1 MFNLNNL
8 EQNRTEQNRTEQN
21 RTEQNRTE
29 QNRTERYYY
38 LLNNNL
44 NFYILQ
50 ISKAFKFLSASIL
63 LQKFLSNKKL
73 IFELFQFNQ
82 NFNFARNIYLNVF
95 NKYQKESSIMK
106 EQRKNFYLLLIILSL
121 IALFSISCDNK
132 DKTGTEGRT
141 LSYYAGNW
149 WGKGP
154 NNPSNEENIL
164 TINSDSSITL
174 KIGDEIIIPSS
185 SVTRVSDTNYIALY
199 YNSKANVSTKFTFN
213 FSSDTQGKLIMEIT
227 QGSNS
232 QSSTIDIT
240 KK

>member
-1 MFNLNNL
+1 
-8 EQNRTEQNRTEQN
+8 
-21 RTEQNRTE
+21 
-29 QNRTERYYY
+29 
-38 LLNNNL
+38 
-44 NFYILQ
+44 
-50 ISKAFKFLSASIL
+50 
-63 LQKFLSNKKL
+63 
-73 IFELFQFNQ
+73 
-82 NFNFARNIYLNVF
+82 
-95 NKYQKESSIMK
+95 MK
-106 EQRKNFYLLLIILSL
+106 EQTKKFYLSIILSL
-121 IALFSISCDNK
+121 IVLFLISCDNK
-132 DKTGTEGRT
+132 DKTGAEEVKKEERT

-174 KIGDEIIIPSS
+174 KIGDEVIIPSS
-185 SVTRVSDTNYIALY
+185 SVTRVSDTNYIASY
-199 YNSKANVSTKFTFN
+199 YNSKANASTKFTFN

>member
-1 MFNLNNL
+1 
-8 EQNRTEQNRTEQN
+8 
-21 RTEQNRTE
+21 
-29 QNRTERYYY
+29 
-38 LLNNNL
+38 
-44 NFYILQ
+44 
-50 ISKAFKFLSASIL
+50 
-63 LQKFLSNKKL
+63 LQKFFSNKKL
-73 IFELFQFNQ
+73 IFELSQFNQ

-121 IALFSISCDNK
+121 IALFLISCDNK

-154 NNPSNEENIL
+154 YNPSNEENIF

-185 SVTRVSDTNYIALY
+185 SVTRVSDTNYTASY
-199 YNSKANVSTKFTFN
+199 SDSNDSANFTFI
-213 FSSDTQGKLIMEIT
+213 FTSDTQGKCTMGLD
-227 QGSNS
+227 G
-232 QSSTIDIT
+232 QSVIIDIT

>member
-1 MFNLNNL
+1 
-8 EQNRTEQNRTEQN
+8 
-21 RTEQNRTE
+21 
-29 QNRTERYYY
+29 
-38 LLNNNL
+38 
-44 NFYILQ
+44 
-50 ISKAFKFLSASIL
+50 
-63 LQKFLSNKKL
+63 
-73 IFELFQFNQ
+73 
-82 NFNFARNIYLNVF
+82 
-95 NKYQKESSIMK
+95 MK
-106 EQRKNFYLLLIILSL
+106 EQTKKFYLSIILSL
-121 IALFSISCDNK
+121 IALFLISCDNK
-132 DKTGTEGRT
+132 DKTGAEEVKEERT

-164 TINSDSSITL
+164 TINGDSSLTL

-199 YNSKANVSTKFTFN
+199 YNSKANASTKLTFN

-227 QGSNS
+227 QGSHS

>member
-8 EQNRTEQNRTEQN
+8 
-21 RTEQNRTE
+21 EQNRTE

-132 DKTGTEGRT
+132 NKTGTEERT

-149 WGKGP
+149 WGKAPG
-154 NNPSNEENIL
+154 ETAEDNIL
-164 TINSDSSITL
+164 TINGDSSITL

-199 YNSKANVSTKFTFN
+199 YNSKANASTKLTFN

>member
-1 MFNLNNL
+1 
-8 EQNRTEQNRTEQN
+8 
-21 RTEQNRTE
+21 
-29 QNRTERYYY
+29 
-38 LLNNNL
+38 
-44 NFYILQ
+44 
-50 ISKAFKFLSASIL
+50 
-63 LQKFLSNKKL
+63 
-73 IFELFQFNQ
+73 
-82 NFNFARNIYLNVF
+82 
-95 NKYQKESSIMK
+95 MK

-121 IALFSISCDNK
+121 IALFLISCDNK
-132 DKTGTEGRT
+132 GKTGTEGRT

-149 WGKGP
+149 WGKAPG
-154 NNPSNEENIL
+154 ETAEDNIL
-164 TINSDSSITL
+164 TINGDSSITL

-199 YNSKANVSTKFTFN
+199 YNSKANASTKLTFN

>member
-1 MFNLNNL
+1 
-8 EQNRTEQNRTEQN
+8 
-21 RTEQNRTE
+21 
-29 QNRTERYYY
+29 
-38 LLNNNL
+38 
-44 NFYILQ
+44 
-50 ISKAFKFLSASIL
+50 
-63 LQKFLSNKKL
+63 
-73 IFELFQFNQ
+73 
-82 NFNFARNIYLNVF
+82 
-95 NKYQKESSIMK
+95 MK

-132 DKTGTEGRT
+132 NKTGTEGRT

-149 WGKGP
+149 WGKAPG
-154 NNPSNEENIL
+154 ETAKTNIF
-164 TINSDSSITL
+164 TINTDGSLTL

-199 YNSKANVSTKFTFN
+199 YNSKANASTKLTFN